1 MQKFIDKL
9 TEWSEKLSQMFF
21 LKVIMGGFVM
31 IMPMTLIGSIASLI
45 NGITISGCQD
55 FLINT
60 GIGGVLGA
68 IYQFTIGLMGVYIA
82 FCMAHS
88 AAEQLG
94 MKKQA
99 ISVGLVSLVSFL
111 IITPYEDGVL
121 PTQWLGATGMFSAII
136 GSLAVAGIFKFC
148 LDKKIAIRLPKQVP
162 PMVSNQF
169 TAILPA
175 LFSILIF
182 GIIKYVMELTDF
194 GCLHNLIYTV
204 IGMPLRSLGSN
215 IFGAYIL
222 FMVTGLLWFFGIH
235 GGMIV
240 MNIMMLVFM
249 PLQME
254 NLAAYQAGEPL
265 PNMISGQFL
274 SVGTGSL
281 VFLVLMLILA
291 KSKTARSVS
300 KLAIIPSCF
309 GIDEPAYFGL
319 PMIMNPIF
327 FIPWVVISPIL
338 TVFGTYILNL
348 TGLLPYATG
357 ASVGYNLPFF
367 VTNFVSFGWRGVLWG
382 FVFFAIDAILA
393 IPFIKAYDRQM
404 FKREAQTNAEE

>member
-1 MQKFIDKL
+1 M
-9 TEWSEKLSQMFF
+9 
-21 LKVIMGGFVM
+21 
-31 IMPMTLIGSIASLI
+31 
-45 NGITISGCQD
+45 
-55 FLINT
+55 
-60 GIGGVLGA
+60 
-68 IYQFTIGLMGVYIA
+68 
-82 FCMAHS
+82 
-88 AAEQLG
+88 
-94 MKKQA
+94 
-99 ISVGLVSLVSFL
+99 SFL

-327 FIPWVVISPIL
+327 FI
-338 TVFGTYILNL
+338 
-348 TGLLPYATG
+348 
-357 ASVGYNLPFF
+357 
-367 VTNFVSFGWRGVLWG
+367 LW
-382 FVFFAIDAILA
+382 
-393 IPFIKAYDRQM
+393 
-404 FKREAQTNAEE
+404 E

>member
-45 NGITISGCQD
+45 NGITISGFQD

-136 GSLAVAGIFKFC
+136 GIFWLLQESLNSVLIK
-148 LDKKIAIRLPKQVP
+148 RLPSGFRSRYHRWYLISLQLYFRR
-162 PMVSNQF
+162 SFQF
-169 TAILPA
+169 
-175 LFSILIF
+175 
-182 GIIKYVMELTDF
+182 
-194 GCLHNLIYTV
+194 
-204 IGMPLRSLGSN
+204 
-215 IFGAYIL
+215 
-222 FMVTGLLWFFGIH
+222 
-235 GGMIV
+235 
-240 MNIMMLVFM
+240 
-249 PLQME
+249 
-254 NLAAYQAGEPL
+254 
-265 PNMISGQFL
+265 
-274 SVGTGSL
+274 
-281 VFLVLMLILA
+281 
-291 KSKTARSVS
+291 
-300 KLAIIPSCF
+300 
-309 GIDEPAYFGL
+309 
-319 PMIMNPIF
+319 
-327 FIPWVVISPIL
+327 
-338 TVFGTYILNL
+338 
-348 TGLLPYATG
+348 
-357 ASVGYNLPFF
+357 
-367 VTNFVSFGWRGVLWG
+367 
-382 FVFFAIDAILA
+382 
-393 IPFIKAYDRQM
+393 
-404 FKREAQTNAEE
+404 